1 MEEEVIFKID
11 IPAESITSI
20 ENLTKSS
27 KALREERKKLNLE
40 TAEGQKRAT
49 EINKQLDA
57 NTEII
62 KKNSSAL
69 EKQRLNIGNYS
80 SALDK
85 VIPGL
90 GGMITGIGG
99 MTKAALAFIATPLG
113 AVLAALGVALAALTS
128 YFKGSEEGQLKLN
141 RIMDI
146 GSAIVGKFSDLIQ
159 FLGGTLF
166 KTLAAGFETII
177 GFLDK
182 WVPGFKEATEA
193 FEKFLNLDVAAH
205 ISSLEEERVALNRL
219 LIVERG
225 RLRNEIE
232 AAKLRAESTK
242 NVKERTAALAEV
254 EKLTNELFDKE
265 SRLAQ
270 LEKEIAIENGKL
282 ANNTIE
288 DNDKIAEAI
297 AKVDDIERQRSA
309 ALKENATKQLAV
321 NEQAR
326 MALEKERD
334 EVVKLA
340 NEENIREGNKVLQ
353 AAAQEERHQRE
364 LEQINERIQ
373 AYVSEEEVMR
383 RRIEVLDLESDL
395 ADESADANS
404 DLEKELKKISKA
416 RAEEARNAA
425 FQDSARQQSL
435 SIAQQVAG
443 QSKEISTGIALISTY
458 FAAQKAFESQFLPV
472 PDPSSPIR
480 GGIAAAIAVASG
492 LARVAQINN
501 IGFADGG
508 LVPGFAMGGLSG
520 TRIMGHH
527 GVPINRSNGDNRL
540 ATVRTG
546 EVILNEQQQA
556 RLGGER
562 TFRSIGVPGFASGG
576 YTGAVSAAAQR
587 AESASIQREV
597 FEAVSRIRPIVTV
610 EDINAG
616 QSRVDIVDSRAQII

>member
-1 MEEEVIFKID
+1 MDEEIIFRID
-11 IPAESITSI
+11 IPQESITSL
-20 ENLTKSS
+20 ENLTKAN

-40 TAEGQKRAT
+40 TADGQKRAQ

-57 NTEII
+57 NTNII
-62 KKNSSAL
+62 KANSSAL
-69 EKQRLNIGNYS
+69 EKQRLNVGNYTG
-80 SALDK
+80 ALDK
-85 VIPGL
+85 LVPGL
-90 GGMITGIGG
+90 GATVTGFQG
-99 MTKAALAFIATPLG
+99 MTKSALAFIATPIG
-113 AVLAALGVALAALTS
+113 AVIGALGLAIAALTS
-128 YFKGSEEGQLKLN
+128 YFRGSEEGQTKFN
-141 RIMDI
+141 RIMDV

-166 KTLAAGFETII
+166 KTLAAGFEQII
-177 GFLDK
+177 GFLEK

-219 LIVERG
+219 LITERG

-334 EVVKLA
+334 EIVKLA

-373 AYVSEEEVMR
+373 AYVSEEEIMR

-395 ADESADANS
+395 ADESADANA
-404 DLEKELKKISKA
+404 DYTKEVKKLAVAEQFANMVTQARIGLLGSISNVFRVFGDEN
-416 RAEEARNAA
+416 RALAA
-425 FQDSARQQSL
+425 AGV
-435 SIAQQVAG
+435 IAQKAAA
-443 QSKEISTGIALISTY
+443 ISQIVSNTGIAN
-458 FAAQKAFESQFLPV
+458 AK
-472 PDPSSPIR
+472 
-480 GGIAAAIAVASG
+480 AVAVSPLTFG
-492 LARVAQINN
+492 QPFVGINSISAGISVAATIAEASKALSQITK
-501 IGFADGG
+501 AAGG
-508 LVPGFAMGGLSG
+508 GSFMTKGPTLLMV
-520 TRIMGHH
+520 
-527 GVPINRSNGDNRL
+527 GDNPGGVERIDVTPISGKGR
-540 ATVRTG
+540 TVVGDGMIKMAGGGSLITG
-546 EVILNEQQQA
+546 SVA
-556 RLGGER
+556 RQ
-562 TFRSIGVPGFASGG
+562 S
-576 YTGAVSAAAQR
+576 
-587 AESASIQREV
+587 ESSSFQMQIFDAI
-597 FEAVSRIRPIVTV
+597 SRMRPIVTV
-610 EDINAG
+610 EDINVG
-616 QSRVDIVDSRAQII
+616 QSRVEVVESRAQVL